1 MEFILDTLGKVG
13 FDWRMGLFNLVNF
26 FIVLIILKKFLFG
39 PITKVIAERQ
49 DKARESVQNFQKA
62 KTELQMAERKAQEL
76 LDDAKGQANT
86 IVEKSHETAKAH
98 ADKLKAAAK
107 EEIETLIAQAK
118 KNIAIDKAEMKD
130 ALRAETVGLVL
141 QVTEKLLGDNM
152 DKKKNE
158 AFVKDLIGS
167 LK

>member
-26 FIVLIILKKFLFG
+26 FIVVLILKKFLFA
-39 PITKVIAERQ
+39 PITKVINDRQ
-49 DKARESVQNFQKA
+49 DKARDAVQNFQKA
-62 KTELQMAERKAQEL
+62 KTELQMAERKAQDM
-76 LDDAKGQANT
+76 LDEAKGQANT
-86 IVEKSHETAKAH
+86 IVEKSHETAKAQ
-98 ADKLKAAAK
+98 ADKLKVAAK
-107 EEIETLIAQAK
+107 EEIEALIAQAK
-118 KNIAIDKAEMKD
+118 KNIAADKAEMKD
-130 ALRAETVGLVL
+130 ALRAETVALVL
-141 QVTEKLLGDNM
+141 QVAEKLLGDNM